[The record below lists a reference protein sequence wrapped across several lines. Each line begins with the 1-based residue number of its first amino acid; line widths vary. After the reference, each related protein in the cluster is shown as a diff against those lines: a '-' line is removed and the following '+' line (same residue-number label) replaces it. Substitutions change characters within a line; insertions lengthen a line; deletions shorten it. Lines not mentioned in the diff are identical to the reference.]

1 VRILDYL
8 GFTLRDMPYFRIEK
22 EVKYLELLDYIN
34 KEISEA
40 AWTKEYYP
48 FKSLQALRAVV
59 ELQLGDD
66 KYPTDIFPELTE
78 TDKEN
83 LKEVHR
89 LFPNLIG
96 RVDASACRRA
106 FGIAER
112 EVREAITK
120 ELG

>member
-1 VRILDYL
+1 MTDQ
-8 GFTLRDMPYFRIEK
+8 
-22 EVKYLELLDYIN
+22 ELLARIDKGFNRAFQLTQN
-34 KEISEA
+34 KELEKIICEI
-40 AWTKEYYP
+40 
-48 FKSLQALRAVV
+48 FKALRVAV
-59 ELQLGDD
+59 ELKLGDD
-66 KYPTDIFPELTE
+66 KYPTDIFPELTD

-83 LKEVHR
+83 LKEVHQ

-112 EVREAITK
+112 EVKEAIEK